1 MKTVIVGGVAGGM
14 SAATRLRRLD
24 EQAEIVVLE
33 RSGHVSFAN
42 CGLPY
47 YVGGLITNRNALLLQ
62 TPGSLKSRFGLDVR
76 VDSEAVA
83 IDRAAKTV
91 SVKNL
96 ATGTE
101 YTESYDQLVLA
112 PGAAPFVPPIP
123 GVERALA
130 LRNIAD
136 TDQMAAAVDAVLEA
150 AARDHGSAGAEEG
163 ADQPRPTAVIMGGG
177 FIGIE
182 LAENLTER
190 GLAVTVVEL
199 ADQILAPLDVEM
211 AALVEKHLVTHG
223 VTVVTGASVT
233 AIGADTV
240 TLSDGRTLP
249 AAMVIAAI
257 GVRPETDLAQA
268 AGLELGERG
277 GILVDEHQR
286 TSDPAIYAV
295 GDAVVK
301 RDAVTGGQALV
312 PLAGP
317 ANRHGRLVADVIAG
331 RPVSSR
337 PVLGTAIVGA
347 FGLVAAATGWTE
359 KRAVAAGRKIRVIHT
374 HPANHAGYYPGA
386 EGMTLKL
393 VVDAETDAILGAQGV
408 GASGVD
414 KRIDVIA
421 TSMRGGITASGLTD
435 LELAYAPQFGSA
447 KDPVNMLGYIAEN
460 LRDGLTETIQ
470 WHEVDAEVKRGV
482 QLIDVRTPGEY
493 ARGTVDGAINIP
505 VDDLRDRLDE
515 VGDDVIVSCQV
526 GLRGYLA
533 ARTLVQT
540 GRKAR
545 NLDGGYRT
553 WARI

>member
-1 MKTVIVGGVAGGM
+1 MSPMKTVIVGGVAGGM

-24 EQAEIVVLE
+24 ETAEIVVLE

-47 YVGGLITNRNALLLQ
+47 YIGGVITDRNALLLQ
-62 TPGSLKSRFGLDVR
+62 TPASLKARFGLDVR
-76 VDSEAVA
+76 VDSEVTA
-83 IDRAAKTV
+83 IDRDAKTV
-91 SVKNL
+91 AITDL
-96 ATGTE
+96 ATGKT
-101 YTESYDQLVLA
+101 YTESYDQLILA

-136 TDQMAAAVDAVLEA
+136 TDKLADAVSA
-150 AARDHGSAGAEEG
+150 ALA
-163 ADQPRPTAVIMGGG
+163 QPEPSAVIMGGG

-190 GLAVTVVEL
+190 GLKVTVVEL
-199 ADQILAPLDVEM
+199 ADQIMAPLDVEM
-211 AALVEKHLVTHG
+211 AALVEKHLTRHG
-223 VTVVTGASVT
+223 VTVVTGASV
-233 AIGADTV
+233 AEIGVDAVKLT
-240 TLSDGRTLP
+240 SGATLP
-249 AAMVIAAI
+249 ATLVIAAI
-257 GVRPETDLAQA
+257 GVRPETGLAEA
-268 AGLELGERG
+268 AGLTLGERG
-277 GILVDEHQR
+277 GILVDAQQR

-301 RDAVTGGQALV
+301 IDALTGGQALV

-331 RPVSSR
+331 HEVRAGGVQ
-337 PVLGTAIVGA
+337 GTAIVGA
-347 FGLVAAATGWTE
+347 FGLSAAATGWTE

-386 EGMTLKL
+386 EGMALKL

-408 GASGVD
+408 GGSGVD

-421 TSMRGGITASGLTD
+421 TAMRGGLTASDLAD
-435 LELAYAPQFGSA
+435 LELSYAPQFGSA
-447 KDPVNMLGYIAEN
+447 KDPVNMIGFIAEN

-470 WHEVDAEVKRGV
+470 WHEVDAEVAKGV
-482 QLIDVRTPGEY
+482 QLIDVRTTAEY
-493 ARGTVDGAINIP
+493 GRGTVAGAINIP
-505 VDDLRDRLDE
+505 VDDLRARLDE
-515 VGDDVIVSCQV
+515 VGDDVIVHCQV
-526 GLRGYLA
+526 GLRGYIA
-533 ARTLVQT
+533 ARTLAQT
-540 GRKAR
+540 GRRVR